1 MTDTHAAL
9 LDAIGTA
16 PAEALRLLEHH
27 PTLCAQ
33 EDEPS
38 ALMLALYHRQT
49 ALAEAIAARRDY
61 LTVFEAAALGST
73 AALERNMRDAPAA
86 ATAHAPDGF
95 TPLHLACFFG
105 HADAARLLLAANAD
119 CNAVATNGSLLRPLH
134 SAATQGSVEICRML
148 LEAGADPNALQ
159 QSNFTALHAAALR
172 GNIALAELLLE
183 RGANPHAKADDGR
196 DAAMIA
202 VDAGYSAFAEQIE
215 RK

>member
-1 MTDTHAAL
+1 MTDAHAAL
-9 LDAIGTA
+9 LDAIAHA
-16 PAEALRLLEHH
+16 PAEALHLLEGH

-49 ALAEAIAARRDY
+49 AVAEAIAARRDY

-73 AALERNMRDAPAA
+73 AALERNLRDAPAA
-86 ATAHAPDGF
+86 ATAHAADGF

-105 HADAARLLLAANAD
+105 HADVARLLLTAGAD

-134 SAATQGSVEICRML
+134 SAATQGSAEICRIL
-148 LEAGADPNALQ
+148 LNAGADPNALQ

-183 RGANPHAKADDGR
+183 RGADPHVKADDGR

-202 VDAGYSAFAEQIE
+202 VDVGYGAFAARIE

>member
-1 MTDTHAAL
+1 MTEPHTAL
-9 LDAIGTA
+9 LEAIRTA
-16 PAEALRLLEHH
+16 PAEAMRLLAQN

-49 ALAEAIAARRDY
+49 EVAEAIAARRDY

-73 AALERNMRDAPAA
+73 AALERLRDAPAA

-105 HADAARLLLAANAD
+105 NADAVRLLLAANAD

-148 LEAGADPNALQ
+148 LDAGADPNALQ

-172 GNIALAELLLE
+172 GNVALAELLLE
-183 RGANPHAKADDGR
+183 RGANAHLKADDGR

-202 VDAGYSAFAEQIE
+202 VDAGYGAFAERIE

>member
-1 MTDTHAAL
+1 MTDAHAAL
-9 LDAIGTA
+9 LDAIAHA
-16 PAEALRLLEHH
+16 PAEALHLLEGH

-49 ALAEAIAARRDY
+49 AVAEAIAARRDY

-73 AALERNMRDAPAA
+73 AALERNLRDVPAA
-86 ATAHAPDGF
+86 VSAHAADGF

-105 HADAARLLLAANAD
+105 HVDAARVLLTAGAD
-119 CNAVATNGSLLRPLH
+119 CNAAATNGSLLRPLH
-134 SAATQGSVEICRML
+134 SAATQGSEEICRML
-148 LEAGADPNALQ
+148 LDAGADPNALQ

-183 RGANPHAKADDGR
+183 RGASPHTKADDGR
-196 DAAMIA
+196 NAAMIA
-202 VDAGYSAFAEQIE
+202 VDAGYSAFATRIE

>member
-1 MTDTHAAL
+1 MTDAHAAL
-9 LDAIGTA
+9 LDAIAHA
-16 PAEALRLLEHH
+16 PAEALHLLEGH

-49 ALAEAIAARRDY
+49 AVAEAIAARRDY

-73 AALERNMRDAPAA
+73 AALERNLHDAPAA
-86 ATAHAPDGF
+86 ATAHAADGF

-105 HADAARLLLAANAD
+105 HVDAARVLLTAGAD
-119 CNAVATNGSLLRPLH
+119 CNAAATNGSLLRPLH
-134 SAATQGSVEICRML
+134 SAATQGSEEICRML
-148 LEAGADPNALQ
+148 LDAGADPNALQ

-183 RGANPHAKADDGR
+183 RGADAHAKADDGR

-202 VDAGYSAFAEQIE
+202 VDAGYSAFATRIE